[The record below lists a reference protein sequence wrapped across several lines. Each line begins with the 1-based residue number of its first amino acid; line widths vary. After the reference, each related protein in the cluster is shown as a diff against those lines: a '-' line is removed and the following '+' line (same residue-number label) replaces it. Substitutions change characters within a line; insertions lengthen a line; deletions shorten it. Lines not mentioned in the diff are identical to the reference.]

1 MADLGTFVYG
11 DTGTDTEITLVPA
24 PRAPVGQVIDLTGA
38 TAISLEAS
46 SSGRDRISVA
56 GSLSGPPSNGK
67 LIFEDLGAAFAPTA
81 QRPLVYFEGYV
92 KWTQDGELF
101 YSLDQV
107 KFAIRLFP

>member
-11 DTGTDTEITLVPA
+11 DTGTDTEITMEDSEGV
-24 PRAPVGQVIDLTGA
+24 VIDLTGA
-38 TAISLEAS
+38 TAISLEAA

-101 YSLDQV
+101 YSRDSIP
-107 KFAIRLFP
+107 FAIRLFP